1 MVLHII
7 RLRLLLW
14 LAFISVSGLLVWSV
28 VTHAADGDFGDGGDF
43 EEGGD
48 APVADNTDT
57 ASVENLGP
65 FGGNLWDVASSPD
78 SSKLYTVAKDSPNG
92 FYWSGDGG
100 ATWNGLSGVDY
111 GGGIGVE
118 VDSSGNVYVTFSQG
132 LYKSTDEGQT
142 FTRIL
147 EDNGNALLVPG
158 DTVLMS
164 STSDAGTFYASTDA
178 GDSFTS
184 FTVAAGEDIWSM
196 AATSGSTY
204 MQTMDSD
211 YVAHLY
217 KSTNEGA
224 TWTELTIPTM
234 QDSSAGVYVC
244 VDDTDANTVGLAA
257 GFSGA
262 DNYVSTDGGS
272 SWIATGTNSITGY
285 CTFDADGRLYMG
297 ELYSDDLTT
306 WSALGGDD
314 SETTA
319 LGGHFLI
326 ANPADVNMLYA
337 DGMPGLSVSTD
348 RGQTWEDVN
357 EGISGVTITDISQA
371 SDKDIVWAAAYNG
384 IAKTDNFT
392 SGNPTWTFPVLE
404 DPGTAIWV
412 NPSDPS
418 IVVVGE
424 IGAIRRS
431 ADGGTTWTENDA
443 ADFLTHQYQVD
454 EILADVSDTDTLYA
468 AVENGD
474 PNFSKTG
481 MVLRSTDQGVTWE
494 DLEITDGVSAQTIT
508 QTSDGKLFVGVGA
521 DTGSDYLTGIY
532 VYEAGSWTVLS
543 GTPEEDIVKILAD
556 PDDDAIIYAVGTSG
570 FYRSSDGGNSWD
582 QITEGL
588 EDLRSFTSLAIQT
601 STTPNTL
608 YLGATNYYN
617 QGVLFKSTDGGDTWG
632 IQYTGLQDETFYT
645 LIFDGVTVGSSRGLF
660 DVKSKASLTVKA
672 AKKKVAVKTKAALT
686 ITLKDAITNKKL
698 RNQTV
703 KILQKT
709 SQGYTVIEKAKTN
722 KKGQVELSVKLSKA
736 KQYKFKATWKP
747 KGNSREEYVSAQ
759 SSVLTVTAK
768 GS

>member
-1 MVLHII
+1 MVLHAF
-7 RLRLLLW
+7 RLRPLW
-14 LAFISVSGLLVWSV
+14 LVMMTLSGLVVWSV
-28 VTHAADGDFGDGGDF
+28 VAQAADGDFD
-43 EEGGD
+43 EGGD

-65 FGGNLWDVASSPD
+65 FGGNLWDVALSPD
-78 SSKLYTVAKDSPNG
+78 GSKLYTVAKDSPNG
-92 FYWSGDGG
+92 FYWSDDGG

-147 EDNGNALLVPG
+147 EDNGNALGLSG
-158 DTVLMS
+158 DTLFMS
-164 STSDAGTFYASTDA
+164 STSDAGTFYASADE

-184 FTVAAGEDIWSM
+184 LTVAAGEDIWSM
-196 AATSGSTY
+196 AVTSSSNY
-204 MQTMDSD
+204 VQTMDSD

-217 KSTNEGA
+217 KSTNQGS

-234 QDSSAGVYVC
+234 QDNSAGVYVC
-244 VDDTDANTVGLAA
+244 VDDTDANAVGLAA

-272 SWIATGTNSITGY
+272 NWTTTGTNSLTGY
-285 CTFDADGRLYMG
+285 CTFDVDGRLYMG
-297 ELYSDDLTT
+297 SLYSDDLTT
-306 WSALGGDD
+306 WSVLGHDD

-326 ANPADVNMLYA
+326 ADPTDVNTLYA

-357 EGISGVTITDISQA
+357 VGISGVTITDISQA
-371 SDKDIVWAAAYNG
+371 NDKDIVWAAAYNG

-412 NPSDPS
+412 NPSDPN

-431 ADGGTTWTENDA
+431 TDGGTTWTENDA
-443 ADFLTHQYQVD
+443 ADFLTQQYQVD

-468 AVENGD
+468 AVENGN
-474 PNFSKTG
+474 PSFSKTG

-508 QTSDGKLFVGVGA
+508 QTSDGRLFVGVGA

-532 VYEAGSWTVLS
+532 VYYNGAWTALD
-543 GTPEEDIVKILAD
+543 GTPAEDIIKILAD
-556 PDDDAIIYAVGTSG
+556 PDDIPTMYAVGTSG
-570 FYRSSDGGNSWD
+570 FYRSSDSGNSWD

-588 EDLRSFTSLAIQT
+588 EDLRSFTSLAIQD

-672 AKKKVAVKTKAALT
+672 AKKKVAVTTKAALT
-686 ITLKDAITNKKL
+686 VTLKDAITNKKL

-736 KQYKFKATWKP
+736 KQYKFKAIWKP